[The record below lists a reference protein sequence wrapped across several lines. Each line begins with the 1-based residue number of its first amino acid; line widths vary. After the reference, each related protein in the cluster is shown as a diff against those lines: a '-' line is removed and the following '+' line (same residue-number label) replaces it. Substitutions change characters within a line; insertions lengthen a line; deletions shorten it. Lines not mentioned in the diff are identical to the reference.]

1 MPSEMQLGAGAQPAT
16 AAFLWRRELAAY
28 PDTAARRGH
37 LLLVFVCTVAL
48 YYELYVGGGVAPLLL
63 GDLRIPFSDFV
74 FILAFGNLAGAF
86 ASLFAG
92 LTDRM
97 GRANLVVA
105 GLFVVGLLTAGVIPN
120 VHSQSSYALA
130 YGAVAFVEGII
141 LVATPALIR
150 DFSPQVG
157 RATALGFWAA
167 SAVAGSFMVS
177 MIASYS
183 LPLYRT
189 WQSQYFFA
197 GSFGLVVFVLALF
210 ALRELSPALR
220 DQLMVSERD
229 RALVEARAKGLD
241 IEAALKN
248 PWRQMMHADIIIS
261 ALGVSVFLLFYITCA
276 VFGTIYLTTV
286 FRFTIAQANAIANWN
301 WGFNAPAL
309 VLGGML
315 SDRLRVRK
323 PVMLIGGIGACL
335 MVVGYLRVAGS
346 PDAYETIVAYTVGQ
360 AILGGAAYSA
370 WMAGF
375 TETVEAR
382 NPALTATGL
391 AVWGWI
397 ARVVFTMCFLLV
409 PMVITSV
416 TPLVS
421 APFYLGQLQ
430 AAQAAH
436 LAPGADLLAHLQAI
450 QAAAASAP
458 AQWRI
463 WYWACAAGM
472 VFFIVS
478 IFTMRGRWSPAAAKA
493 DGKAHDAEVARQLAL
508 LAETGARRGTMLD
521 R

>member
-1 MPSEMQLGAGAQPAT
+1 MPSDIHFGTRAWPAKMH
-16 AAFLWRRELAAY
+16 FLWQRDLTVY
-28 PDTAARRGH
+28 PETAARRGH
-37 LLLVFVCTVAL
+37 LLLVFICTVAL
-48 YYELYVGGGVAPLLL
+48 YDQLYVGGGVAPLLL

-74 FILAFGNLAGAF
+74 LILAFGNLAGAF

-105 GLFVVGLLTAGVIPN
+105 GLGVVGTLTIAVIPN
-120 VHSQSSYALA
+120 MHTMLGYAVSY
-130 YGAVAFVEGII
+130 GMVAFVEGII

-150 DFSPQVG
+150 DFSPQTG

-177 MIASYS
+177 IAASYT
-183 LPLYRT
+183 LPLYQT
-189 WQSQYFFA
+189 WQSQYFLA
-197 GSFGLVVFVLALF
+197 GGFGLLAFLLALF
-210 ALRELSPALR
+210 GLRELSPALR

-229 RALVEARAKGLD
+229 RVLVEARAKGLD
-241 IEAALKN
+241 IAAAVRH
-248 PWRQMMHADIIIS
+248 PWRQMMHPDILIS
-261 ALGVSVFLLFYITCA
+261 SLGVSVFLLFYITCA

-286 FRFTIAQANAIANWN
+286 FQFTIGQANAIANWN

-323 PVMLIGGIGACL
+323 PVMLIGGFGAFL
-335 MVVGYLRVAGS
+335 MMIGYLRVEAGAH
-346 PDAYETIVAYTVGQ
+346 AYTTIVTYTIGQ

-370 WMAGF
+370 WMASF

-397 ARVVFTMCFLLV
+397 ARVVFTLCFLLV
-409 PMVITSV
+409 PRVITSV

-421 APFYLGQLQ
+421 APYYFSQLQ
-430 AAQAAH
+430 EARAAH
-436 LAPGADLLAHLQAI
+436 QTPSAGLTAHLQAI
-450 QAAAASAP
+450 QAAAAAAP
-458 AQWRI
+458 AQWRV
-463 WYWACAAGM
+463 WYWICAAGAL
-472 VFFIVS
+472 FFLAS
-478 IFTMRGRWSPAAAKA
+478 IFAMRGRWSPAAAKA
-493 DGKAHDAEVARQLAL
+493 DQEAHDADVARQLASL
-508 LAETGARRGTMLD
+508 GKAKGFG
-521 R
+521 